1 MMYNVLQETFKGG
14 KFMKKI
20 TKKFLFLCSA
30 SFAVTTLVGCSDNE
44 KWKFTIDDIPSFIF
58 LDADVDVVDGEG
70 NMTFTVSEA
79 NRFFKNKSD
88 FKDDDYIFF
97 NYSALYNAAPKDD
110 ADFYSYADFK
120 DHKVDFNSLEI
131 SNEGRDLQIKFKG
144 NPNDSYAF
152 FTTNNASNYD
162 KFTACISSEYNESA
176 GYVIPPEQV
185 KFQEKYLAAPLPE
198 YVPGTKQIDAV
209 SYFGA
214 LMSMDINK
222 NEENSLNFVPIWI
235 PIGGFILGVINFIG
249 STVNACLPRT
259 TPSLTFMFETIRS
272 TLNDISLKID
282 KLQSILLAELLNLK
296 IQIEHDS
303 LLNSINYITDYNT
316 NYIYKLDNYRRQTAD
331 YLGDA
336 FPSYVAEPKSIE
348 LVYQKVDGK
357 YQPTSYHYVPTGDYV
372 KINIPSITFTN
383 AKKAISATGALAQNF
398 ADELKKDIK
407 EAIKGITLPE
417 GITQDAFVDHALAN
431 IEERLLESI
440 YSVTA
445 VDKAREVRDLAINFC
460 KTVGTYM
467 SNIFNKYKLT
477 FNFAGESRDA
487 FRSSFAMINYELD
500 RNVAFAQMLCRASGS
515 DEYELS
521 EVYKSAKE
529 AAKTS
534 YESTTKLANNYSF
547 TFNKPIT
554 SKFVDFDVNKFYDNQ
569 IAHYKMYVSEYTH
582 NKERNPY
589 FRDVVDIEVLQAFT
603 SLNYD
608 TLNIRTNSMK
618 SSGYVGD
625 NFDCIKHLDE
635 LGVITKQAKSDEKL
649 HNAQY
654 KTTSYNFISR
664 NYTVSDLANNNIDK
678 NLDMVCLAQLNVTR
692 GPYFIVNN
700 TYKFMSG
707 GYGDQYWTGKRF
719 SNTVYDGKTGKGTY
733 YRDWYLYAHFHYPR
747 QPFWSYP
754 QDYIFGNP
762 WNTNNKGGYILF
774 PQA

>member
-1 MMYNVLQETFKGG
+1 
-14 KFMKKI
+14 MKKI

-44 KWKFTIDDIPSFIF
+44 KWKFTIDDIPSFIL
-58 LDADVDVVDGEG
+58 LDADVEVVDGEG
-70 NMTFTVSEA
+70 NMAFTISEA
-79 NRFFKNKSD
+79 NRFFKNKSE

-120 DHKVDFNSLEI
+120 DHKVDFSSLEI
-131 SNEGRDLQIKFKG
+131 SNEGRDLQITFKG
-144 NPNDSYAF
+144 NPDDSYAF
-152 FTTNNASNYD
+152 VTTKNASRYD
-162 KFTACISSEYNESA
+162 KFTACISSEYNEST
-176 GYVIPPEQV
+176 GYVVSPEQV

-235 PIGGFILGVINFIG
+235 PIGAFVLGVINFIG
-249 STVNACLPRT
+249 ATVNACLPRT
-259 TPSLTFMFETIRS
+259 TPSLAFMFETIRS

-303 LLNSINYITDYNT
+303 LLGSINYITDYNT
-316 NYIYKLDNYRRQTAD
+316 NYIFKLDNYRRQAAD
-331 YLGDA
+331 YLSDA
-336 FPSYVAEPKSIE
+336 FPIYVEDSQSLD
-348 LVYQKVDGK
+348 LVYKKVDGK
-357 YQPTSYHYVPTGDYV
+357 YQPTSYHYVASGDDV
-372 KINIPSITFTN
+372 KIKIPSITFVN
-383 AKKAISATGALAQNF
+383 AKKAISDSGALAQNF

-407 EAIKGITLPE
+407 EAIKGIQLPE
-417 GITQDAFVDHALAN
+417 GVTEDTCINHAVAN

-445 VDKAREVRDLAINFC
+445 LDKAREVRDLAINFC

-467 SNIFNKYKLT
+467 SNVFNKYKLT

-487 FRSSFAMINYELD
+487 FRSAFAMINYELD
-500 RNVAFAQMLCRASGS
+500 RNVAFAQMLCRASGD

-521 EVYKSAKE
+521 EVYKQAKE

-554 SKFVDFDVNKFYDNQ
+554 SKYVDFECNRFYDD
-569 IAHYKMYVSEYTH
+569 ARHATSKMYVSEYTH
-582 NKERNPY
+582 KEERDPY
-589 FRDVVDIEVLQAFT
+589 FRDSVDLEVLQAFT

-608 TLNIRTNSMK
+608 TMNIRTNSMK
-618 SSGYVGD
+618 ASGYVGD
-625 NFDCIKHLDE
+625 NFDLVKHLE
-635 LGVITKQAKSDEKL
+635 GLGVITKQAKSDEKL

-654 KTTSYNFISR
+654 SNTNYNLISR
-664 NYTVSDLANNNIDK
+664 NFTVSDLSNNNIDRS
-678 NLDMVCLAQLNVTR
+678 LDLKCIYQFAVTK
-692 GPYFIVNN
+692 GPYFIVGN
-700 TYKFMSG
+700 TYKYMAG
-707 GYGDQYWTGKRF
+707 GYGDQYWTGKRY
-719 SNTVYDGKTGKGTY
+719 SNTVYDGKTGIGTY
-733 YRDWYLYAHFHYPR
+733 YRDWFLFANFHKPR
-747 QPFWSYP
+747 QLFWSYP
-754 QDYIFGNP
+754 QDYIFGNA
-762 WNTNNKGGYILF
+762 NNVANVGGYVLF
-774 PQA
+774 PQV